1 MNQNNKASISS
12 IISELISH
20 LSQLPGIGPKTAERL
35 AFHIMKAPESK
46 IISLSQSLVKAKQML
61 TFCKSCFI
69 VTENDPCSICS
80 NEFRDKSTLCVVHDS
95 IDAFAIENTN
105 TYSGRYHILNG
116 SISPINGIGPQELT
130 ISNLLERINN
140 DPPKEIIIATNPTI
154 EGDATSTYIINQISN
169 TEINIS
175 RLAIGIPIGGDLD
188 YTDNKTL
195 IQAFNSRQSIR

>member
-35 AFHIMKAPESK
+35 AFHIVKAPESK
-46 IISLSQSLVKAKQML
+46 IISLSQSLVKAIQML

>member
-35 AFHIMKAPESK
+35 AFHIVKAPESK

>member
-35 AFHIMKAPESK
+35 AFHIIKAPESK
-46 IISLSQSLVKAKQML
+46 IISLSESLIKAKQML
-61 TFCKSCFI
+61 TFCKICFI

-80 NEFRDKSTLCVVHDS
+80 NDFRDKSILCVVHDS

-105 TYSGRYHILNG
+105 TYSGNYHILNG
-116 SISPINGIGPQELT
+116 SISPINGIPPQELT
-130 ISNLLERINN
+130 ISNLLDRVKNN
-140 DPPKEIIIATNPTI
+140 PPKEIIIATTPTI
-154 EGDATSTYIINQISN
+154 EGDATSKYIINQITN

-195 IQAFNSRQSIR
+195 VQAFNSRQSIR